1 MMITLAA
8 GIMIFLTC
16 KVVNGPG
23 RFFILYKIF
32 KHLCLE
38 SLDMSQ
44 PLQPVGGV
52 GIIRAE
58 LGSAE
63 DVGREVAVERHLPHL
78 PGEVWV
84 GDGPGRGQV
93 SQLRLQLRFADHAD
107 PVTLEIQGLN

>member
-1 MMITLAA
+1 
-8 GIMIFLTC
+8 
-16 KVVNGPG
+16 
-23 RFFILYKIF
+23 
-32 KHLCLE
+32 
-38 SLDMSQ
+38 MSQ